1 MRGGSERNEPERGP
15 VSEAHATG
23 SVATNSTMRR
33 ARTSKPASRRRVPR
47 RGTRADR
54 PVAAVLDLLGRR
66 WLLRVLWELRVEPLT
81 FRVLRERCNAMSPS
95 VLNRRLAELRQA
107 GVVEVESRRG
117 YRLTDEGRELARALR
132 AIGHWAERRAAQT
145 PRRAR
150 RPGRRPPR

>member
-1 MRGGSERNEPERGP
+1 
-15 VSEAHATG
+15 
-23 SVATNSTMRR
+23 MRR
-33 ARTSKPASRRRVPR
+33 ARTSKRAGKRRAPR

-66 WLLRVLWELRVEPLT
+66 WLLRVLWELRAEPLT

-95 VLNRRLAELRQA
+95 VLNRRLAELRHA
-107 GVVEVESRRG
+107 GVVEIENRRG

-132 AIGHWAERRAAQT
+132 AIGHWAERRAAQS

-150 RPGRRPPR
+150 HPARRPPR